1 MSSARRTVDPG
12 RRRNPEESG
21 NGRLLDEI
29 EVLSDALCLNK
40 PSDPRSKV
48 HSDLSRSKS
57 RVSNKPAK
65 KPSSSSAASSI
76 WNWPLKAFLH
86 HRSRRFDIRFT
97 LYVHS
102 IDDLPPSFNN
112 LGVRVHWRRGTSD
125 SGGGLQT
132 RPVKVFQCVAE
143 FEEALNYRCSVH
155 GTRGGGSGRLA
166 KYEARPF
173 SVHASLAAASEID
186 LGRHRIDLTRLLPL
200 MLEELEEE
208 KRSRRWTT
216 SFNLSGKAK
225 GAVLNVSFGFCV
237 VGDDETPDSMG
248 LKPKTKHALNMQG
261 SVRRAGSLPV
271 MDPSVEDH
279 LIQSRHLPSKS
290 FGDFKVF
297 NEALPVS
304 RSDGLDMIRADGE
317 RVGLGILVASKLA
330 EAKSYDLVELPVENI
345 IDNGNNE
352 PNFSVIE
359 QGIENTMKDELKFEP
374 NVGHEKHD
382 GVDHVV
388 KVSVEGGGEEVDRT
402 ADQGK
407 VEADGVDQKEDS
419 LEEFSNEEK
428 EFLHC
433 ENETKEARFT
443 VDEMSADDIESTFC
457 SPRARV
463 VTPEPNLEYTK
474 AVPDYKTG
482 RVSKYLSLD
491 EVVDT
496 VADEFLSML
505 GIEQST
511 FSQSSESDTD
521 SPKERLWKQF
531 TRESL
536 GGCDAMFGL
545 DFGSE
550 GNEVRADYEAPLARP
565 NWGDLP
571 EDFGLSSLIQAA
583 EVDHQAMGSKT
594 RAKILEDAE
603 TESLMHEWGLNEK
616 AFESSPLESAC
627 GFGSPSDVPCRDPFG
642 LPSLGEDL
650 GPFIQTKDGGFL
662 RSMNPTLFN
671 NAKNNG
677 SLIMQ
682 VSRPVV
688 VPAEMG
694 SGIMEI
700 LQRLASVG
708 IEKLSM
714 QASKLMPLED
724 IMGKTMQQLAWEVS
738 PTLEACER
746 LGISHPKPEAEDGFM
761 QDGFGGRKKGKGSSR
776 RFPKMDMGSSGGDM
790 GSEYVSLEDLAPLAM
805 DKIEALSMEGLRIQS
820 GMSDEEAPS
829 NISPQSIGEI
839 SALEGLG
846 ARTSGSLGLEGTA
859 GLQLMDIKESC
870 NDVDGLMGLSLTLDE
885 WMRIDSGVVDEEDQ
899 TSERTSKILA
909 AHHAKSTEFI
919 GGGKKGDKRR
929 GKGAGRRWGLL
940 GNNFTVALM
949 VQLRD
954 PLRNYEPVGTPML
967 ALMQVE
973 RVFVPP
979 KPKIYSTVSDKG
991 NTEEPAES
999 ESDLKPTPL
1008 EKVEKVEKE
1017 EIIPQFKIT
1026 EVHVAGL
1033 KTEPGKKKLWGNPK
1047 QQQSG
1052 SRWLLASGM
1061 GKSNKH
1067 PFMKSKAVTKPS
1079 QVTTTMQPGDTLWSI
1094 SSRVNGDGAKW
1105 KELALLNPHIR
1116 NPNIIFPNQTIR
1128 L

>member
-48 HSDLSRSKS
+48 HSDLSLSKS

-65 KPSSSSAASSI
+65 KPSSSSSPSSSAVSSI
-76 WNWPLKAFLH
+76 WNWPLKAFSH

-132 RPVKVFQCVAE
+132 RPVKVFQGVAE

-155 GTRGGGSGRLA
+155 GTRGGGSGRPA

-173 SVHASLAAASEID
+173 SVHASLVAASEID

-200 MLEELEEE
+200 TLEELEEE
-208 KRSRRWTT
+208 KRSGRWTT

-237 VGDDETPDSMG
+237 VGDDKTPDSMG
-248 LKPKTKHALNMQG
+248 LKQKTKHVLNTQG
-261 SVRRAGSLPV
+261 SVR
-271 MDPSVEDH
+271 H
-279 LIQSRHLPSKS
+279 
-290 FGDFKVF
+290 
-297 NEALPVS
+297 
-304 RSDGLDMIRADGE
+304 GLDMIRAEGE
-317 RVGLGILVASKLA
+317 KVGLGILVASKLA
-330 EAKSYDLVELPVENI
+330 EANPYDLVELPVENI
-345 IDNGNNE
+345 IDNGNDE
-352 PNFSVIE
+352 PNF
-359 QGIENTMKDELKFEP
+359 N
-374 NVGHEKHD
+374 HD

-388 KVSVEGGGEEVDRT
+388 KVSVEGGGEEVDKI
-402 ADQGK
+402 ADQGEVK
-407 VEADGVDQKEDS
+407 ADGVDQKEDG

-433 ENETKEARFT
+433 ENGTKEDRFT
-443 VDEMSADDIESTFC
+443 VAEMSADDIESTFC
-457 SPRARV
+457 GPLILGSEGSEVLDSPRARV
-463 VTPEPNLEYTK
+463 VTPEPNLESTM

-482 RVSKYLSLD
+482 RASKYLSLD
-491 EVVDT
+491 EVADT

-531 TRESL
+531 KRESL

-550 GNEVRADYEAPLARP
+550 GNEVRADYEAPLAWP

-594 RAKILEDAE
+594 RAKMLEDAE
-603 TESLMHEWGLNEK
+603 TEYLMHEWGLNEK
-616 AFESSPLESAC
+616 AFESSPHESAC
-627 GFGSPSDVPCRDPFG
+627 GFGSPIDVPCRDPFD

-724 IMGKTMQQLAWEVS
+724 IMGKTMQQVAWEVS

-746 LGISHPKPEAEDGFM
+746 LCISHPKPEAEDGFM
-761 QDGFGGRKKGKGSSR
+761 QDGFGERKQGKGSSR
-776 RFPKMDMGSSGGDM
+776 RFPKMDMGSSGGDT

-859 GLQLMDIKESC
+859 GLQLMDIKENC
-870 NDVDGLMGLSLTLDE
+870 NDIDGLMGLSLTLDE

-919 GGGKKGDKRR
+919 GGGKKRDKKQ

-991 NTEEPAES
+991 NSEEPAES
-999 ESDLKPTPL
+999 ESDLKPAPL
-1008 EKVEKVEKE
+1008 EKVEKVEEE

-1033 KTEPGKKKLWGNPK
+1033 KTDPGKKKLWGNPK

-1067 PFMKSKAVTKPS
+1067 PFMKSKVVTKPS
-1079 QVTTTMQPGDTLWSI
+1079 QVTTTVQPGDTLWSI

-1105 KELALLNPHIR
+1105 KELASLNPHIR
-1116 NPNIIFPNQTIR
+1116 NPNIIFPNETIR
-1128 L
+1128 LR